1 MKSFENDYCI
11 VKKCLESGPLPET
24 NEYSGSGGGIN
35 GVNLTCPLVQH
46 NPSASFL
53 NLNAL

>member
-24 NEYSGSGGGIN
+24 NEYSGSGGGTN
-35 GVNLTCPLVQH
+35 GVNLTSPLAQH
-46 NPSASFL
+46 NPPASF
-53 NLNAL
+53 